1 VSGAIATR
9 RLTRSADAV
18 RVGLLGAAVGFMVA
32 DEKALAIKTLLVLPP
47 SAAGRLLPVHPVF
60 DLIFA
65 LALAGEILAT
75 ALGTYDAI
83 GSGDNLSHLGL
94 PLLSAPILY
103 AALVQVSGPSGR
115 ALARPVGAGMATGT
129 AVLGL
134 GIAWELVEW
143 ASDVIFGTAFSQ
155 GSEDTLVDLLNDA
168 IAAAVGGA
176 LVALWL
182 WRADRKPARVA

>member
-9 RLTRSADAV
+9 RLTRYADAV

-47 SAAGRLLPVHPVF
+47 AAAGRLLPVHPGF

-65 LALAGEILAT
+65 LALAGEIVAT
-75 ALGTYDAI
+75 ALGTYDTI
-83 GSGDNLSHLGL
+83 GTGDTLSHLVL

-103 AALVQVSGPSGR
+103 AALTQVSGPSGR
-115 ALARPVGAGMATGT
+115 ALARPLGAGLATGT

-143 ASDVIFGTAFSQ
+143 ASDVIFRTAFSQ
-155 GSEDTLVDLLNDA
+155 GSEDTIVDLLNDA
-168 IAAAVGGA
+168 IAAVVGGA

-182 WRADRKPARVA
+182 WRADRKQARVA

>member
-1 VSGAIATR
+1 VSATTATR

-32 DEKALAIKTLLVLPP
+32 DEKALAIKTLLVLPAA
-47 SAAGRLLPVHPVF
+47 AAGRLLPVHPVF

-65 LALAGEILAT
+65 LALAGEIVAT

-83 GSGDNLSHLGL
+83 GSGDTLSHLGL
-94 PLLSAPILY
+94 PLLSAPILC

-115 ALARPVGAGMATGT
+115 ALARPVGAGLATAT

-155 GSEDTLVDLLNDA
+155 GREDTIVDLLNDA

-182 WRADRKPARVA
+182 WRADRKPASVA